1 MNANAK
7 VSGEPIRLV
16 FELARADHPRLYDDL
31 IQFPKGTKRINRLRV
46 LAYDGLLIQSGHIV
60 SIVASRPG
68 GDQSARHGQSVPCRN
83 RRRRFPIRGVSRED
97 RKQGA
102 RMGQWIFSR
111 AG

>member
-46 LAYDGLLIQSGHIV
+46 HPLQRYEA
-60 SIVASRPG
+60 
-68 GDQSARHGQSVPCRN
+68 
-83 RRRRFPIRGVSRED
+83 
-97 RKQGA
+97 
-102 RMGQWIFSR
+102 
-111 AG
+111 